1 MVKEYFVEKISYNKE
16 DECNKD
22 VFAVKKEN
30 NYMFL
35 ITPSLIF

>member
-1 MVKEYFVEKISYNKE
+1 MKEYFVKKISCNKE
-16 DECNKD
+16 DECNVD

-35 ITPSLIF
+35 TTSGLNF